1 MKHLLSTS
9 PYPIFRVK
17 RDGTIIYANE
27 ACSPLFHVWGI
38 SPGEKIPS
46 KILFFIPKAALGKE
60 NQKSKIKENGREY
73 LLNFESAG
81 DGHINIYGF
90 DLTLMR
96 SEEKISNTEKTYDGE
111 IQEPGK
117 IGFLSS
123 DLQTLL
129 DKIAEMTASALQVES
144 CRILKTSDTSDYTE
158 GTCNGLHFQE
168 IGSNRKN
175 QILQK
180 EFAYGISVFAK
191 MNGINFTV
199 ITLQKNKP
207 AEFVLENICYLRYV
221 LSLVIKILE
230 LQESER
236 KLKNKTYFLENL
248 LQSISDPAYFRNIC
262 NRTEIN
268 GFIGREGDFL
278 SKELTENPLF
288 EVEKI
293 IHEDFPSTVKEK
305 KILVLN
311 EDTGLTEAVQERN
324 RLKKSEEALK
334 IPPEVQKVLW
344 SVINNSPAV
353 VFLWRNEKNWPA
365 DFVSE
370 NISQF
375 GYTVEDFTSGKYL
388 YGSIIHREDID
399 RVRTKLDHYIRAGY
413 EDFRI
418 EYRIFTKDGKLCWVD
433 ERTFIQRNKVGE
445 ATYFQG
451 VVIDITERKIAE
463 EAFIKAEEMRKKEIS
478 HRIKNN
484 LQIVSCLL
492 DLQAEKFSDREVIEA
507 FRESENRIQSMS
519 LIHQELCESGKL
531 DSLDF
536 SSYLSKLIEDLT
548 RVYDTENH
556 KVLVTMNIR
565 SIFLGVDTAVPLGIV
580 INELFTNSLKYAFSE
595 ESCGKICI
603 SLLREKDKQEED
615 GNDIS
620 GETFSARTPY
630 LKSSSPAS
638 RTYETLTLIFEDNG
652 KGFPEEVDL
661 KNPDTLGLQL
671 VNTLVEQIEGSI
683 DLERGRGT
691 KFTIKFKGEIYEKS

>member
-27 ACSPLFHVWGI
+27 ACSPLFKVWGI

-46 KILFFIPKAALGKE
+46 KILFFVLKAVLGKGI
-60 NQKSKIKENGREY
+60 QKSKIKENGREY

-81 DGHINIYGF
+81 NGHINIYGF
-90 DLTLMR
+90 DLTLLR
-96 SEEKISNTEKTYDGE
+96 SEEKISNAEKTYYEE

-129 DKIAEMTASALQVES
+129 DKIAEMTASALQVKS
-144 CRILKTSDTSDYTE
+144 CRILKTSDYTE

-175 QILQK
+175 QILQQ

-191 MNGINFTV
+191 MNGINFAV

-207 AEFVLENICYLRYV
+207 AEFVLENVCYLRYV

-230 LQESER
+230 CQESER
-236 KLKNKTYFLENL
+236 NLKGRTHSLGNL
-248 LQSISDPAYFRNIC
+248 LQSMPDPAYFRNLC
-262 NRTEIN
+262 DRTEN
-268 GFIGREGDFL
+268 DGFIVREGDF
-278 SKELTENPLF
+278 SNEGLTANSLF
-288 EVEKI
+288 EIEKI
-293 IHEDFPSTVKEK
+293 IHEEFLSVVKEK
-305 KILVLN
+305 DILILN
-311 EDTGLTEAVQERN
+311 KEVGFTEAVQERK
-324 RLKKSEEALK
+324 RLKKNKETLEISLK
-334 IPPEVQKVLW
+334 AQKVLW

-353 VFLWRNEKNWPA
+353 VFLWRNEENWPA

-375 GYTVEDFTSGKYL
+375 GYTVEDFTSGKFL
-388 YGSIIHREDID
+388 YGNIIHREDVD
-399 RVRTKLDHYIRAGY
+399 RVRAELDHYTKAGY

-418 EYRIFTKDGKLCWVD
+418 GYRIYTKDGKLRWVD
-433 ERTFIQRNKVGE
+433 ERTFIQRNKAGE

-463 EAFIKAEEMRKKEIS
+463 EVFIKAEEMRKKEIS

-484 LQIVSCLL
+484 LQIVSSLL
-492 DLQAEKFSDREVIEA
+492 DLQAEKFSDRKVIEA

-548 RVYDTENH
+548 RVYNTENR
-556 KVLVTMNIR
+556 KVLVTMDIR
-565 SIFLGVDTAVPLGIV
+565 SIFLGVDTAVPLGII

-595 ESCGKICI
+595 GSRGKICI
-603 SLLREKDKQEED
+603 ALFREKDKQEKD

-620 GETFSARTPY
+620 GETFSAKTPY
-630 LKSSSPAS
+630 LKSSPSAS
-638 RTYETLTLIFEDNG
+638 RTYETLTLVFEDNG
-652 KGFPEEVDL
+652 KGFPEEIDL

-671 VNTLVEQIEGSI
+671 VNALVEQIEGSI
-683 DLERGRGT
+683 YLERGRGT
-691 KFTIKFKGEIYEKS
+691 KFTIKFKGEIYENS